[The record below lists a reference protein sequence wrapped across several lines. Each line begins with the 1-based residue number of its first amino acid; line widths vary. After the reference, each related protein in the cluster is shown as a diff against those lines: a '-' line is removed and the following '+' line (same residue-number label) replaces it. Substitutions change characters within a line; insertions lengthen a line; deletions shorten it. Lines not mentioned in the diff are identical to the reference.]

1 MSENG
6 KILITD
12 TTDSGTTKK
21 LLPSV
26 KVVDT
31 LFLVAVSP
39 EVSAVILSLSACVYW
54 YFKYVI
60 VTPRPV
66 YLLTGH
72 HLRLFL

>member
-39 EVSAVILSLSACVYW
+39 EVSAVILSLSAWVYW
-54 YFKYVI
+54 YFKYV
-60 VTPRPV
+60 
-66 YLLTGH
+66 
-72 HLRLFL
+72 RLIPS